1 MRLSRPAIVDGSEW
15 SILKPIKRPL
25 LGSLVV
31 LTQSMLV
38 AGGIAATLSMPLPA
52 LAEVGHQNRP
62 VAAEV
67 VADRKKA
74 GQQAEEQTRALL
86 AQQRRW
92 QAAAAAEKPRAL
104 AMLVE
109 LAEARRLLL
118 TELAETQPKAVLRAV
133 IPAERRQGMPDEV
146 RSRLEQRFEVE
157 GELDARYEDDADGR
171 HRLLHRLV
179 TEQGNS
185 IMLFGT
191 EPQSALPHGSRVKA
205 RGWLLPKMADS
216 TVDAGVVDAELEIL
230 NTGGGDG
237 AGGSGTTTSWPSL
250 GEQKTLVL
258 LVNFS
263 DNTTQPYS
271 REFARELVFG
281 QVNDYYQENTYGR
294 TWLKGEVAGWF
305 TLALSS
311 QQCDVNTLASQAQAE
326 ASAAGV
332 AVANYQRFVY
342 VFPRNACGFS
352 GSATVGG
359 TSSHAWINQS
369 LTLTTMAHEFGHN
382 LGMVHAHSLV
392 CSDGT
397 SVGPGGGSVGT
408 YPWPNCQNLEY
419 GDGLDVMGWAPS
431 GHFNAVQKR
440 RLGWLDEQEVVT
452 VTGGGQYRL
461 NPVADARAGVKALR
475 VLKNINEN
483 GRKTWYYLEYRQPV
497 GFDGFIDGG
506 MMDAH
511 NIVNGINVRV
521 HYEGGG
527 SNGIYLLDMTPETHA
542 DLYTRDPAL
551 EAGRTFVDPEGL
563 LEITPVRVDADEA
576 VVDIRLFGQPCS
588 LQEPVLE
595 PIPASQQGGA
605 GTTLNYRL
613 RLTNPNDA
621 GCGSMDIALE
631 AQGPAGWS
639 LQLADGL
646 VSLAPGEVM
655 ETTLTVTSPIGSSP
669 GAYGLTLS
677 ALHRD
682 GQRQAGL
689 VYEVVAGEQPPV
701 AVDDDAVMDRVAPIS
716 VFVLHNDWDPA
727 DAPLRVVGVTQ
738 GAKGSVTIND
748 DGSLSYTP
756 ARNFKNSDSFDYL
769 ISNGHHQAQAR
780 VRINLN
786 TTDSGGGGAGKGK
799 GAK

>member
-1 MRLSRPAIVDGSEW
+1 MRLSRPAIAYF
-15 SILKPIKRPL
+15 
-25 LGSLVV
+25 
-31 LTQSMLV
+31 LV
-38 AGGIAATLSMPLPA
+38 AGAITAALSMPSPA
-52 LAEVGHQNRP
+52 LAEAEHQNRP
-62 VAAEV
+62 AAAV
-67 VADRKKA
+67 TIADRQKA
-74 GQQAEEQTRALL
+74 RQQAEEYTRALL
-86 AQQRRW
+86 AQQQRW
-92 QAAAAAEKPRAL
+92 LAATAAEKPRAL
-104 AMLVE
+104 ARLVE
-109 LAEARRLLL
+109 LAEARLLL
-118 TELAETQPKAVLRAV
+118 LSELAETHPQAVLRAV
-133 IPAERRQGMPDEV
+133 IPAEKQQGMPDEV

-157 GELDARYEDDADGR
+157 GELDARYEDYADGR

-179 TEQGNS
+179 TEQGNAVT
-185 IMLFGT
+185 LFGT
-191 EPQSALPHGSRVKA
+191 EQQSELPHGSRVKA
-205 RGWLLPKMADS
+205 RGWLLPKMEDS
-216 TVDAGVVDAELEIL
+216 TVGAGVVDAELEIL
-230 NTGGGDG
+230 YTGGDG
-237 AGGSGTTTSWPSL
+237 GSAGSGTTTSGPSL

-263 DNTTQPYS
+263 DKVEQPYS
-271 REFARELVFG
+271 REFARDLVFG
-281 QVNDYYQENTYGR
+281 QVNDYYLENTYDR
-294 TWLKGEVAGWF
+294 AWLKGDVAGWF

-382 LGMVHAHSLV
+382 LGTVHAHSLV

-408 YPWPNCQNLEY
+408 SPWPNCQNLEY

-452 VTGGGQYRL
+452 VTGSGQYSL
-461 NPVADARAGVKALR
+461 IPVADSRSGVKALR

-497 GFDGFIDGG
+497 GFDGFIKGG

-527 SNGIYLLDMTPETHA
+527 SNGVYLLDMTPETNA

-576 VVDIRLFGQPCS
+576 MVDIRLFDQPCS

-605 GTTLNYRL
+605 GTTLNYQL
-613 RLTNPNDA
+613 RVTNPNDA
-621 GCGSMDIALE
+621 SCGSMDIALE

-639 LQLADGL
+639 LQLADSL
-646 VSLAPGEVM
+646 MSLAPGDVM
-655 ETTLTVTSPIGSSP
+655 ETTLAVTSPTGSNP

-677 ALHRD
+677 ALHQD

-689 VYEVVAGEQPPV
+689 VYEVVAEELPPV
-701 AVDDDAVMDRVAPIS
+701 AVDDDAVMERVAPITI
-716 VFVLHNDWDPA
+716 FVLHNDWDPA
-727 DAPLRVVGVTQ
+727 DAPLRVVGMTQ
-738 GAKGSVTIND
+738 GAKGSVQVND

-756 ARNFKNSDSFDYL
+756 ARSFKNSDSFDYQ
-769 ISNGHHQAQAR
+769 ISNGYRQAQAR

-799 GAK
+799 GGK